1 MGLREGHRSSLVT
14 LSQDIGLDQLTDQFI
29 GFLDRPLQ
37 FSLTSPGI
45 AEAESVHQMS
55 QRHGDVRGLHP
66 LSFTIDKNMRTG
78 LKEALRQ
85 DDLPTSNFDDGV
97 DLGLLDTVD
106 CC

>member
-66 LSFTIDKNMRTG
+66 LSFTNISYSIIINIFLINIFHNWTIINSTRF
-78 LKEALRQ
+78 
-85 DDLPTSNFDDGV
+85 SNKSF
-97 DLGLLDTVD
+97 L
-106 CC
+106 